1 MAEYL
6 DKDGLTQLCT
16 NIENTYAKKS
26 DITAY
31 VQLVISTS
39 QPASGSSNM
48 LWIDSNNSI
57 MYYYNGSSWTA
68 LGAVWK

>member
-31 VQLVISTS
+31 VQLVISAS
-39 QPASGSSNM
+39 QPEASNSNI

-57 MYYYNGSSWTA
+57 MYYYNGSKWTA

>member
-16 NIENTYAKKS
+16 NIEDTYAKKS

-39 QPASGSSNM
+39 
-48 LWIDSNNSI
+48 
-57 MYYYNGSSWTA
+57 
-68 LGAVWK
+68 